1 MSTDLQQLLDALG
14 DPSRPVQDEMLES
27 ASDLDAAGLQS
38 LQAGWSNW
46 EPSRK
51 LELLEHIGRLAD
63 ENIELNFDR
72 VNRLA
77 LGDSEPRVQRRA
89 IQNLWE
95 CEDPSL
101 GERLAALVGS
111 DTSTEVRATAAA
123 ALGRFVYMG
132 EVDEID
138 EHLLRQ
144 VEDRLLA
151 AQRDDQDASVRLRS
165 LESLGYSSRPEVVEL
180 IETAYLSGQESQI
193 QSALKAMA
201 RSASPAWEEAVVENL
216 QHPAPGLRAEATRA
230 AGELEL
236 RGCVDDLIELTDDAS
251 DDVRLAAIWS
261 LAQIGGQA
269 ATQALTRLLETA
281 EAEDEIALLEDG
293 LDYIAFVDGTRDI
306 PLFDLEAGDTED

>member
-1 MSTDLQQLLDALG
+1 MSTDLEHLLDALG
-14 DPSRPVQDEMLES
+14 DPSRPINDEMLES
-27 ASDLDAAGLQS
+27 ASDLDAEGLRTF
-38 LQAGWSNW
+38 QAGWSNW
-46 EPSRK
+46 DSPRR
-51 LELLEHIGRLAD
+51 LELLEHVGRLAD

-77 LGDSEPRVQRRA
+77 LSDSEPRVRRRA

-101 GERLAALVGS
+101 GERLAALVGADGS
-111 DTSTEVRATAAA
+111 AEVRATAAA

-138 EHLLRQ
+138 ERLLRQ

-151 AQRDDQDASVRLRS
+151 AHGSDADSDVRLRS
-165 LESLGYSSRPEVVEL
+165 LESLGYSSRPEVAEL
-180 IETAYLSGQESQI
+180 IEAAYLSGEEKQMQA
-193 QSALKAMA
+193 ALKAMA
-201 RSASPAWEEAVVENL
+201 RSASPAWEEAIVENL
-216 QHPAPGLRAEATRA
+216 HHPAPGLRAEATRA

-236 RGCVDDLIELTDDAS
+236 RGTVDDLIELTDDAI

-269 ATQALTRLLETA
+269 AAQALTRLLEA
-281 EAEDEIALLEDG
+281 ADDPDEIALLEDG

-306 PLFDLEAGDTED
+306 PLFDFDADDLPD

>member
-1 MSTDLQQLLDALG
+1 MSSDLQHLLDALG
-14 DPSRPVQDEMLES
+14 DPSRPVNDEALEA
-27 ASDLDAAGLQS
+27 ASDLDAIGLQAF
-38 LQAGWSNW
+38 QTGWSTW
-46 EPSRK
+46 EPARK
-51 LELLEHIGRLAD
+51 LELLEHIGQLAD

-77 LGDSEPRVQRRA
+77 LGDAEPPVRRRA
-89 IQNLWE
+89 ILNLWE

-101 GERLAALVGS
+101 GEHLADLVGADS
-111 DTSTEVRATAAA
+111 SAQVRATAAA

-151 AQRDDQDASVRLRS
+151 AQRDDEDPSVRLRS

-180 IETAYLSGQESQI
+180 IEAAYLSGQEPQI
-193 QSALKAMA
+193 QAALKAMA

-216 QHPAPGLRAEATRA
+216 HHPAPGLRAEATRA

-236 RGCVDDLIELTDDAS
+236 RGSVDDLIELTDDAS

-261 LAQIGGQA
+261 LAQIGGQD
-269 ATQALTRLLETA
+269 ATEALTRLLETA
-281 EAEDEIALLEDG
+281 ENEDEIALLEDG

-306 PLFDLEAGDTED
+306 PLFDFDAGDTES